1 MSDCC
6 GVVVEARDAAAGS
19 ACPTCRTKGNAV
31 DALAVKALLRETALG
46 RMGREPYLF
55 CAATDCD
62 VVYFGGGGQ
71 PFSASDV
78 RVEVWQKLPFGRRTV
93 CYCFGEN
100 EVAMRDEVARTGG
113 SEAVKRVRA
122 HIAAGRCACE
132 VRNPRGV
139 CCLGDVTQAVKRVMA
154 TFTSTEV
161 PPPVNAAMVQ
171 EGDRQ

>member
-6 GVVVEARDAAAGS
+6 GGVVSETRDAAVG
-19 ACPTCRTKGNAV
+19 CPRCRTKGTAV
-31 DALAVKALLRETALG
+31 GALAVKAILRETALG
-46 RMGREPYLF
+46 RIEREPYFF
-55 CAATDCD
+55 CASIDCD
-62 VVYFGGGGQ
+62 VVYFGGGH
-71 PFSASDV
+71 PFLTRDL

-93 CYCFGEN
+93 CYCFGES
-100 EVAMRDEVARTGG
+100 EASMRDEVARTGG
-113 SEAVKRVRA
+113 CESVKRVRT

-161 PPPVNAAMVQ
+161 PLTVNAAMVQ